1 MKKIALTVERSRAY
15 GRRFCE
21 GVAEYAQT
29 KGDWSLEFVPD
40 VKGGATHYDGF
51 IFRVLDEDSARR
63 LRSLHKPVV
72 DVFFRQNS
80 GFGVADA
87 DNAAISRLA
96 VSHFLTRKFVNFG
109 FCGYDGIRY
118 SDARRDE
125 FVRELAKSGY
135 PCSVYRT
142 PHRILAN
149 FTRDVIL
156 NECVEEIPDEAEL
169 EKWLRGLTLPCAVFC
184 CHDLRSYQ
192 LSKICRKIGLRVP
205 EDVAILGVDD
215 DTLLCSFSTPM
226 LSSIDPDA
234 FGIGYEAAR
243 ILDRMMTSSTAAAHP
258 PASFLPPKGVVTRA
272 SSEIYPV
279 DPPWISK
286 ALVFIRKNVR
296 DRLSASDVFAHLGLS
311 HAVVEKAFKA
321 TLGTTVQREIMRSRL
336 EEALHLLIATQEPV
350 VRVASLAGFASAQY
364 FCRNFTSAY
373 GMSPQQYREKKC
385 SKTSRKTS
393 TAQTSD

>member
-125 FVRELAKSGY
+125 FVRELAKSDY

-243 ILDRMMTSSTAAAHP
+243 ILDRMIADAELAGVALEGRERERFNEIQAALARLYSDFGNAVIDATAAFKFEKDGRTYAIDD
-258 PASFLPPKGVVTRA
+258 ASYTETMRECEDREVREVLCKARSTRA
-272 SSEIYPV
+272 PDNEARIAEIL
-279 DPPWISK
+279 K
-286 ALVFIRKNVR
+286 LRKEAAALLGFE
-296 DRLSASDVFAHLGLS
+296 DFA
-311 HAVVEKAFKA
+311 AK
-321 TLGTTVQREIMRSRL
+321 
-336 EEALHLLIATQEPV
+336 
-350 VRVASLAGFASAQY
+350 SLAV
-364 FCRNFTSAY
+364 
-373 GMSPQQYREKKC
+373 KC
-385 SKTSRKTS
+385 APGKDAVMDLIRRLDEA
-393 TAQTSD
+393 TAAPAAAEAEEP